1 VRFGVVHSWLFER
14 DVGLPGGSR
23 LRSAWV
29 SMNGEKRSSHT
40 RQEIGR
46 TLERARK
53 ERGLS
58 LQQVEQATK
67 IRVKYLRDLENENL
81 DVLPAVYMLGS
92 LKTYAA
98 HLGLDGEALAREFKR
113 RQALLQEEHNQAQE
127 EPPASEPRGLI
138 ASLSRLL
145 GAESPETA
153 EDDSATVPDPG
164 HSPRLYLSFG
174 VVLIFV
180 LAIALVSTLGAED
193 QPSVSQVH
201 EPKISRFPAMIAL
214 AGNLDDDERNSEAES
229 KESQPENQAKA
240 PPKDEGKDEKDKA
253 EQSGQ
258 HEDALQM
265 AQTSSSS
272 ATATASPVST
282 ASASATATP
291 ASVRPEPA
299 ATEDAGD
306 AGEDIA
312 AVAPSGASAR
322 APAGP
327 VVQRKQAGPVNASRL
342 RDRITSRAWNVVE
355 DAW

>member
-1 VRFGVVHSWLFER
+1 
-14 DVGLPGGSR
+14 
-23 LRSAWV
+23 
-29 SMNGEKRSSHT
+29 MNGENRSSHT

-46 TLERARK
+46 TLERARR

-98 HLGLDGEALAREFKR
+98 HLGLDGEVLAREFKR
-113 RQALLQEEHNQAQE
+113 RQALLQEEQNQAQV

-180 LAIALVSTLGAED
+180 LAIALVSTLGAKD

-201 EPKISRFPAMIAL
+201 EPKISSFPAMIAL
-214 AGNLDDDERNSEAES
+214 AGNLGDERNIEAEN
-229 KESQPENQAKA
+229 KEVQPENEAKA
-240 PPKDEGKDEKDKA
+240 PPKDEGKDERVKA
-253 EQSGQ
+253 ERDGH
-258 HEDALQM
+258 HEDGPRM
-265 AQTSSSS
+265 AQASSSS
-272 ATATASPVST
+272 ATATASPASPAST
-282 ASASATATP
+282 ASATATP
-291 ASVRPEPA
+291 RSARPEPA
-299 ATEDAGD
+299 ATEDADG
-306 AGEDIA
+306 AGKDIA
-312 AVAPSGASAR
+312 AVAPSGASAP

-327 VVQRKQAGPVNASRL
+327 VVQRKQAGPVNAARL

-355 DAW
+355 GARRPGLPARGG